1 MKTYLLII
9 LLLTTFNMAEAQTTP
24 PPKPCSA
31 PECSQFDFWL
41 GDWGLTHSD
50 TVHATNLITKEMD
63 GCVIH
68 EHFNNPSTNY
78 RGESWSMYN
87 PGTKKW
93 QQTWVDN
100 QCSYIALTGVFEN
113 GEMALYTEPFTLNG
127 KKTIN
132 RMVYYNIKKDSL
144 DWRWEASTDEGKTWK
159 QNWLIH
165 YKRKK

>member
-1 MKTYLLII
+1 
-9 LLLTTFNMAEAQTTP
+9 MAEAQNTQA
-24 PPKPCSA
+24 PKPCSA
-31 PECSQFDFWL
+31 EECSQFDFWL
-41 GDWGLTHSD
+41 GDWDLTHSD

-63 GCVIH
+63 GCVVH
-68 EHFNNPSTNY
+68 EHFNDPSNNY
-78 RGESWSMYN
+78 RGESWSMYS
-87 PGTKKW
+87 PALKKW

-100 QCSYIALTGVFEN
+100 QGAYIVLTGTFVN
-113 GEMALYTEPFTLNG
+113 GEMTLTTEPQMLKG
-127 KKTIN
+127 VKTIS